1 MAVLDLHS
9 KSLPYGLD
17 SDSALQGCS
26 KYGYIIHLKYS
37 QIHLLFIFCLGLSS
51 PPTASLLPFIPLSQ
65 LMLTD
70 YFWYLKHSHNSKSQ
84 GCLKG
89 MFREVSL
96 PTSSLL
102 PHSPSSILPISSH
115 PLLTENNLISSWF
128 IFPEFLFHGG
138 VFVFSYTSF
147 LQERQ
152 HTIYILLFLTSFSVD
167 SISWRPQ
174 YLLIEIFPIFIYLQQ
189 GNILL
194 CEYVIVYLT
203 NLYLSS
209 QIIQYFAVVNN
220 DAMDNYMSICIY
232 TFYC

>member
-37 QIHLLFIFCLGLSS
+37 QIHLSLIFCLGLFS

-70 YFWYLKHSHNSKSQ
+70 NFWHLKHSHNSKSQ

-89 MFREVSL
+89 IFREVSL

-102 PHSPSSILPISSH
+102 PHSPFSILPISSH

-128 IFPEFLFHGG
+128 IFPEFLFHGN
-138 VFVFSYTSF
+138 VWFSHTLLSYRKGSILYTFFCSW
-147 LQERQ
+147 
-152 HTIYILLFLTSFSVD
+152 LLFQLTVYPGDHSICSQKSFPS
-167 SISWRPQ
+167 
-174 YLLIEIFPIFIYLQQ
+174 LFIYSR
-189 GNILL
+189 
-194 CEYVIVYLT
+194 V
-203 NLYLSS
+203 
-209 QIIQYFAVVNN
+209 
-220 DAMDNYMSICIY
+220 
-232 TFYC
+232 TFYCVNMSQFI